1 MTTIPSITGVL
12 PVLQYPVRA
21 DGGLDVTGAVTGPGD
36 CQPLITVKVI
46 AARIGLALLAGVTV
60 LACGGEA
67 RAATRVLVLGSS
79 QSYLSEAAF
88 PTAGVAGNL
97 QGILEGDAS
106 VSQPVTV
113 QNTDTYKS
121 DATTGFSARTLMSW
135 FYWPDTH
142 AATLALLANN
152 WNYVVMVDD
161 PYVASTFPEY
171 HLEGVMRISQEARKI
186 GAQPIS
192 VMTWSSGST
201 AVSKFGEMAYRVGD
215 GAGVSVAP
223 AGYAWNNLSTELKD
237 TGTRPTARG
246 AYVTAATV
254 FSRIFNRS
262 AKLSSFVPAG
272 MTVADRDALAD
283 VALLTVQAEAAKT
296 QYSGTVRR
304 PTHFATPLVK
314 NRSVRY
320 ADWNSSTEDGIS
332 GRFSTCF
339 SNLRTSVSQ
348 PYSSGYQSFP
358 TVPEV
363 IDFCH
368 SRFYDY
374 ADPTQWRNYGTFDF
388 QDKNGARSMVVGMD
402 RVMWPNGFP
411 EQPTGAVNVGDYF
424 MNRGTFFVPIRVLWA
439 RIQEAQ
445 PQIPFQSDGH
455 HMSSPVL
462 NGVAAM
468 MVTLLTGRCPTG
480 DEPADPTSTAWQ
492 EWFCRKTGY
501 EVAVQHA
508 TLNARMAG
516 FLVLPSATTATT
528 LSEGTNE
535 IMPVRFR
542 YAPTADVTVKVTA
555 DQPGAVVITPATL
568 TFTPAN
574 YATAQNVVVKLASG
588 ARPVGPVTLRF
599 DSQSSD
605 RVFDQL
611 NDEWTYTPVPSF
623 RWDAGGSDSNWGTA
637 ANWNPDGAPVDGGY
651 GVLTFA
657 SSNKLSNTNN
667 LTGLI
672 ANSITF
678 DSAAGAF
685 ILGGNAVTLNGN
697 IGFSANPAIAVSHA
711 INLNLILNSNRT
723 ISSQTNGSLVFGGII
738 SESGT
743 NRILTKSGNG
753 AVTLAGTNT
762 FSGQLA
768 IIAGTVKVPTIKASG
783 VASSVGKSATAP
795 QLRIGSGSA
804 AAGLVYTGIG
814 DTTDRAIQIGNNSA
828 TPAATDTGGATIQAD
843 GTGPLVFNGSSFN
856 IAQSG
861 VIASTA
867 RLLTLQGSNTGANT
881 IAGVI
886 RNNSVGASGTG
897 AVALTKAGSGT
908 WVLSGTCTYT
918 GPTTVNAG
926 RLVLAGML
934 ASDIAANGGTLAPN
948 GMPTTTGN
956 VSIGSASHFEVRING
971 PVAGTQYDQL
981 SAGGTVSLG
990 GTLDIVAAPGLPP
1003 GTSFVILNKTS
1014 AGAVSSTF
1022 AGKPNGSAFTVG
1034 GYVWLINYNWGDGND
1049 VVLST
1054 ATAQQ
1059 SWRFIHFGSIANTG
1073 NAADT
1078 FDSNGDGEVNLL
1090 EFATGQNPNAAGIA
1104 VTTIVFNG
1112 SGFDF
1117 IYTRSKVAQAG
1128 GLAFAVVWSDTLA
1141 PGSWSTSGVSSET
1154 VLSDNGT
1161 TQQVQVTVPASGVG
1175 RRFVRLE
1182 VTSP

>member
-1 MTTIPSITGVL
+1 MKIITS
-12 PVLQYPVRA
+12 RH
-21 DGGLDVTGAVTGPGD
+21 
-36 CQPLITVKVI
+36 
-46 AARIGLALLAGVTV
+46 GLALLAAIYVFTY
-60 LACGGEA
+60 ASET

-186 GAQPIS
+186 GAEPIS
-192 VMTWSSGST
+192 VMTWSSWSSGSSDT
-201 AVSKFGEMAYRVGD
+201 AVGKFGEMAYRVGD

-223 AGYAWNNLSTELKD
+223 AGYAWNNVRAELKD

-254 FSRIFNRS
+254 YSRIFNRS

-272 MTVADRDALAD
+272 MIVADRDALAD
-283 VALLTVQAEAAKT
+283 VAFLTVQAEAAKT

-304 PTHFATPLVK
+304 PTHFAATLVK

-332 GRFSTCF
+332 GKFSTCF

-348 PYSSGYQSFP
+348 PYTSGYQSFP
-358 TVPEV
+358 TVPEA

-368 SRFYDY
+368 SRFSYY

-388 QDKNGARSMVVGMD
+388 QDRNGARSMIVGMD

-411 EQPTGAVNVGDYF
+411 EQPTGAVYLEDYY

-445 PQIPFQSDGH
+445 PQIPFQTDGH

-542 YAPTADVTVKVTA
+542 YAPTADVTVSVIA
-555 DQPGAVVITPATL
+555 DQPGGVVITPATL

-611 NDEWTYTPVPSF
+611 TDEWTYTPVPSF

-637 ANWNPDGAPVDGGY
+637 ANWNPDGAPVDGGS
-651 GVLTFA
+651 GMLTFA
-657 SSNKLSNTNN
+657 SANKLANTNN
-667 LTGLI
+667 VTGLI

-711 INLNLILNSNRT
+711 INLDLILNSNRT
-723 ISSQTNGSLVFGGII
+723 ISSQTNGSLVFGGTI

-753 AVTLAGTNT
+753 EVTLAGTNT

-768 IIAGTVKVPTIKASG
+768 IIAGTVKVPTIKVSG

-804 AAGLVYTGIG
+804 AAVLVYTGIG
-814 DTTDRAIQIGNNSA
+814 DTTDRAIQIGNNST

-843 GTGPLVFNGSSFN
+843 GTGPLAFNGSSFN
-856 IAQSG
+856 IAQTG

-886 RNNSVGASGTG
+886 RDNSVGTSGTG
-897 AVALTKAGSGT
+897 VVALTKAGSGT
-908 WVLSGTCTYT
+908 WVLSGTNTYT
-918 GPTTVNAG
+918 GATTLNDGILVLDG
-926 RLVLAGML
+926 RLTSNIV
-934 ASDIAANGGTLAPN
+934 ANKGTLSPN
-948 GMPTTTGN
+948 GASSTTGN
-956 VSIGSASHFEVRING
+956 VNIGSAGSYKVRING
-971 PVAGTQYDQL
+971 PVAGTNYDQL
-981 SAGGTVSLG
+981 SVGGPVGIAGSL
-990 GTLDIVAAPGLPP
+990 DVRAVPGLPP
-1003 GTSFVILNKTS
+1003 STSFIILNKMS
-1014 AGAVSSTF
+1014 AGAVDGAF
-1022 AGKPNGSAFTVG
+1022 AGKPNGSAFIAD
-1034 GYVWLINYNWGDGND
+1034 GYVWLINYNGGDGND
-1049 VVLST
+1049 VVLTT

-1059 SWRFIHFGSIANTG
+1059 SWRFMHLGSVANTG

-1078 FDSNGDGEVNLL
+1078 FDSDRDGESNLM
-1090 EFATGQNPNAAGIA
+1090 EYATGQNPNAASIA
-1104 VTTIVFNG
+1104 RPTLVFNG
-1112 SGFDF
+1112 SGYDF
-1117 IYTRSKVAQAG
+1117 TYTRNKAAHSG
-1128 GLAFAVVWSDTLA
+1128 GLGFAVVWSDTLA
-1141 PGSWSTSGVSSET
+1141 AGTWSASGVSSET

-1161 TQQVQVTVPASGVG
+1161 IQQVQVTVPPSASG
-1175 RRFVRLE
+1175 RLFVRLE
-1182 VTSP
+1182 VRPPVGN